1 MKETSLAHSASKAGL
16 GTLASRIL
24 GYIRDMLI
32 ASYFGAG
39 TSADAFYVAFRIPNL
54 LRNLLGEG
62 ALSASFIP
70 VFSQYLVKKEE
81 DAWEIARITFSILL
95 VLLSLLTLLG
105 IAITPFIVR
114 IIAPGFISLPDKFSL
129 TVTLTRIMFP
139 FFLLICLAAL
149 ATGILNSLRSFF
161 VPAVAP
167 SMLSLGEIFS
177 VIVLVPLM
185 GGSVKGLACG
195 VLLGGLGQLL
205 AQVPSVIKFWP
216 RRGTRT
222 HFVGTRQSV
231 GTPGWSGYFKFVFSH
246 PGVKKIGILMLPA
259 TLGLGVFQI
268 NAFVDTICAS
278 YLIEGSPTALY
289 YANRLMQLPLAIFA
303 TSVATVSL
311 PTMSA
316 FMANKDKEGLLK
328 TLSTSVKMIF
338 FLLMPAS
345 IGLIILGKP
354 IVALLFQRGRFD
366 VFATNLTTQALLFY
380 SMGLISYGGVK
391 VVASAF
397 YSMQDTKTP
406 LQVSIIAM
414 LLNVEL
420 NFIFMRFMGVG
431 GLALA
436 TAISSTVNVS
446 LLLFLLRRRIGKL
459 QGGETLNFFWRMGVI
474 SGVIGIICF
483 ILLKL
488 GLNVFFQVILGI
500 GLSIVVLFSL
510 GFLFRFKEAR
520 ELWGQIAQIKRF
532 T

>member
-1 MKETSLAHSASKAGL
+1 
-16 GTLASRIL
+16 
-24 GYIRDMLI
+24 
-32 ASYFGAG
+32 
-39 TSADAFYVAFRIPNL
+39 
-54 LRNLLGEG
+54 
-62 ALSASFIP
+62 
-70 VFSQYLVKKEE
+70 
-81 DAWEIARITFSILL
+81 
-95 VLLSLLTLLG
+95 
-105 IAITPFIVR
+105 
-114 IIAPGFISLPDKFSL
+114 
-129 TVTLTRIMFP
+129 
-139 FFLLICLAAL
+139 
-149 ATGILNSLRSFF
+149 
-161 VPAVAP
+161 
-167 SMLSLGEIFS
+167 
-177 VIVLVPLM
+177 
-185 GGSVKGLACG
+185 
-195 VLLGGLGQLL
+195 
-205 AQVPSVIKFWP
+205 
-216 RRGTRT
+216 
-222 HFVGTRQSV
+222 
-231 GTPGWSGYFKFVFSH
+231 
-246 PGVKKIGILMLPA
+246 MLPA

-488 GLNVFFQVILGI
+488 GLNVFFQVVLGI